1 MERDD
6 ATAKDIRKGGFIS
19 YEREQHVLRQIK
31 INSTIEKKGR
41 RKKKERKKK
50 ANSRFVN

>member
-19 YEREQHVLRQIK
+19 YESEQHVLRQIK
-31 INSTIEKKGR
+31 INSTIG
-41 RKKKERKKK
+41 KKKKKK
-50 ANSRFVN
+50 KKRPILDL